1 MGRRHGTYA
10 AVQVCG
16 PFFAPSQKARC
27 LVRCTM
33 GNSAQPDTLSHDF
46 GAEQMTRLVAL
57 RASAFFTLLALAF
70 GALGLA
76 SHAAV
81 AEALFMIAGSLCALM
96 LVFAYAAPDHVA
108 VPIRANRQRR

>member
-1 MGRRHGTYA
+1 MRAVFLHQRKKRDVSSDAPWGT
-10 AVQVCG
+10 
-16 PFFAPSQKARC
+16 PLSLIRC
-27 LVRCTM
+27 L
-33 GNSAQPDTLSHDF
+33 NDF

-70 GALGLA
+70 GALGLT
-76 SHAAV
+76 SHAAF